1 MAPTDTN
8 ITLVGNTPQDILLGT
23 SSSFIVQNVSN
34 YTVRF
39 KVKGSSVEHGGV
51 LSPNESF
58 NFACDITVWANISL
72 DTISSL
78 VYVIRD

>member
-1 MAPTDTN
+1 MAITDTN
-8 ITLVGNTPQDILLGT
+8 ITLVGNAPQDILLGN
-23 SSSFIVQNVSN
+23 SSSFIVQNISSR
-34 YTVRF
+34 TVRF

-58 NFACDITVWANISL
+58 SFACDITVWANISL

-78 VYVIRD
+78 IYIIRD

>member
-1 MAPTDTN
+1 MAITDTN
-8 ITLVGNTPQDILLGT
+8 ITLVGNTSQDILLGT

-34 YTVRF
+34 NDLRF
-39 KVKGSSVEHGGV
+39 KVKGSSIEHGCV
-51 LSPNESF
+51 LSPKESF

>member
-1 MAPTDTN
+1 MAITDTN
-8 ITLVGNTPQDILLGT
+8 IILIGNKPQNILLGS

-34 YTVRF
+34 NDLRF

-58 NFACDITVWANISL
+58 SFAYDITVWADISL

-78 VYVIRD
+78 IYIIRD

>member
-1 MAPTDTN
+1 MAIIDTN
-8 ITLVGNTPQDILLGT
+8 ITLVGNTSQDILLGT

-34 YTVRF
+34 NTLRF

-58 NFACDITVWANISL
+58 NFACDITVRAG
-72 DTISSL
+72 ISSDTASSL
-78 VYVIRD
+78 IYIIRD

>member
-1 MAPTDTN
+1 MAIIDTN
-8 ITLVGNTPQDILLGT
+8 ITLAGNTPQDILLGT
-23 SSSFIVQNVSN
+23 SSSFIVQNISN

-58 NFACDITVWANISL
+58 SFAHDITVWANISL

>member
-1 MAPTDTN
+1 MAITDTN
-8 ITLVGNTPQDILLGT
+8 IILVGNKPQDILLGA
-23 SSSFIVQNVSN
+23 SSSFIVQNISN
-34 YTVRF
+34 STVRF

-58 NFACDITVWANISL
+58 NFACDITVWAAISS
-72 DTISSL
+72 DTASSL

>member
-1 MAPTDTN
+1 MAITDTN
-8 ITLVGNTPQDILLGT
+8 IILVGNKPQDILLGS

-34 YTVRF
+34 NDLRF

-58 NFACDITVWANISL
+58 SFACDITVWANISL

-78 VYVIRD
+78 IYIIRD